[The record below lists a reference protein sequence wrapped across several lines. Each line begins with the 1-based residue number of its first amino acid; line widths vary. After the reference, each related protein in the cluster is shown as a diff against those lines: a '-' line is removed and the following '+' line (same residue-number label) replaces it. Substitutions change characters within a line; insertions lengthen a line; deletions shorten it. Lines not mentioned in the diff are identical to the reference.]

1 MKKFQFT
8 LIELLVVIAIIA
20 ILAGMLLPAL
30 NKARAKARDIAC
42 VNNLK
47 QLGLSITQYTMDNDD
62 YYITT
67 TDNTPFARGGSIHL
81 YTKLYQNMDDLKNKS
96 VKCPASPYSV
106 EDESTYRTFQCN
118 ENNDGRYEGFKT
130 TGGFVTPFSLQV
142 PDETARNSFVG
153 APMSKLDKYSN
164 WTKVVYHVP
173 LIMDDPLINNHG
185 ASTVKDVV
193 LNSIQADGSHKKV
206 QNFDKAGIT
215 AVGSATDTAG
225 RARNTLVINYM
236 MASAATTI
244 NP

>member
-1 MKKFQFT
+1 MKQFKFT

-47 QLGLSITQYTMDNDD
+47 QLGLTILQYTMDNND
-62 YYITT
+62 YYVTV
-67 TDNTPFARGGSIHL
+67 TDDTPFARGGSVHL
-81 YTKLYQNMDDLKNKS
+81 YTKLYQNMDDLKNKT

-118 ENNDGRYEGFKT
+118 ENNDGRYEGFSSAK
-130 TGGFVTPFSLQV
+130 GFGSPFALQV
-142 PDETARNSFVG
+142 PDETARNSFV
-153 APMSKLDKYSN
+153 AEPMSRLTKLTN
-164 WTKVVYHVP
+164 WTKVTYVIP
-173 LIMDDPLINNHG
+173 LIVDDPSTNNHG
-185 ASTVKDVV
+185 ASAAKDVV
-193 LNSIQADGSHKKV
+193 LNSIQPDGSHKKL

-215 AVGSATDTAG
+215 AVGSATTTA
-225 RARNTLVINYM
+225 ARNRTTMVINYM
-236 MASAATTI
+236 MAGASADI